1 MRVDLEEHKEW
12 ISRLQSLSVVRIQS
26 LVGLEGY
33 LGDKRI
39 IEIERLND
47 EYVAVKLQGKV
58 N

>member
-12 ISRLQSLSVVRIQS
+12 ISRLQSLRVARIQS

>member
-12 ISRLQSLSVVRIQS
+12 ISRLQRLRVVHIKS
-26 LVGLEGY
+26 LVELEGY
-33 LGDKRI
+33 LGDERI